1 MVNETRIG
9 GTIGFCSNATIK
21 TNSLLTAHSAP
32 PPKVLQTGNSVQESI
47 LPKQNLV
54 NNQISS
60 IVSKKLEADQPKE
73 VKNSTLKVSPTL
85 TPLNKVPKNS
95 ETKRDRNE
103 ASNSNATTVHQ
114 NRKGGAAQINIKIK
128 STEGSNQAE
137 PQRPVNPFAKSS
149 SSKEQSSSLLDSIK
163 KMKAENEKVDKYNTK
178 KVKV

>member
-9 GTIGFCSNATIK
+9 GTVGFCSNATIK
-21 TNSLLTAHSAP
+21 TNSLLAAHSAP
-32 PPKVLQTGNSVQESI
+32 PPKVLQSGNSVQESI

-54 NNQISS
+54 NQISS
-60 IVSKKLEADQPKE
+60 IVSKKQEADQPKE
-73 VKNSTLKVSPTL
+73 VKNSTLKVSPIL

-95 ETKRDRNE
+95 ETKRDRNG
-103 ASNSNATTVHQ
+103 ASNSNATAVHQ
-114 NRKGGAAQINIKIK
+114 NQKGGAAQIDVKIK

-163 KMKAENEKVDKYNTK
+163 KMKAENEKVDKANTK